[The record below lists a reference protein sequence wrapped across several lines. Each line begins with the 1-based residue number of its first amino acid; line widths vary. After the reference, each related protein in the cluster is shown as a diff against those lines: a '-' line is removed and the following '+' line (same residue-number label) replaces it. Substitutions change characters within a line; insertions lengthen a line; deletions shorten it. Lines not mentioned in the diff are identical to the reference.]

1 MGRYVELGRAGQL
14 YGDCSQHIEVSG
26 VIWVNRSLS
35 ISRIFCNTD
44 VVKIH
49 SVLTRITML
58 QNKVSTIHNPST
70 IATIKGT
77 Q

>member
-1 MGRYVELGRAGQL
+1 MELGKAGQM

-26 VIWVNRSLS
+26 VNSSLC
-35 ISRIFCNTD
+35 ISRIFCNTA

-58 QNKVSTIHNPST
+58 QNKVSTIHSPST

-77 Q
+77 R

>member
-1 MGRYVELGRAGQL
+1 MELGKDGQL

-26 VIWVNRSLS
+26 IIWVNSSLC
-35 ISRIFCNTD
+35 ISRIFCNTA

-58 QNKVSTIHNPST
+58 QNKVSTIHNPSI
-70 IATIKGT
+70 IATTKFT